1 MAPGAPHDL
10 GTSLFRPE
18 RVAVVGAS
26 DDASKT
32 TARPLRFLRRSGF
45 RGTVYPVNPR
55 RETVLGERAWPSIE
69 SLPETPDHAFVLAPT
84 EGVPEALAACVAR
97 GVPLVSVLA
106 GGFGEAGE
114 AGRAREA
121 ALTAILAGSRT
132 RLLGPNSIGI
142 VNVNTGLVLTANA
155 AFAEP
160 TLPAGGLFVASHSGS
175 MIGAIL
181 SRGLAKGI
189 GFAGFVSTGAELDL
203 SLGEICMATLDD
215 PLIDTY
221 ALFLESIAHGGSIR
235 AFALAAAHR
244 GKAVI
249 AYKLGR
255 SAQGAEL
262 SQFHTGAIAGED
274 GIADAFLKD
283 CGIVRVETLEGL
295 IEGAA
300 MLRRV
305 GPSRAKGAAKPRVAV
320 VTTTGGGAAM
330 VVDQLGLRDVAVV
343 APSAE
348 TMAALAARGVAAA
361 PGRIVDLTLAGTRP
375 AVMKA
380 ALDTLLAAPEF
391 DVVVAVAGS
400 SARFQP
406 ELLVPG
412 IVEAATGATKPL
424 VAFVA
429 PEAPEALARL
439 AGAGI
444 PCFRTPEACGDVVA
458 AVLGRRPAKL
468 MIPAKPMVPAKPAT
482 DAEAALAPPASPY
495 QLDEAEGYAVLARL
509 GIPVAPHAV
518 VMPDATT
525 SPVGYPAAVK
535 LLSAEV
541 LHKTE
546 LGGVVLDVR
555 DDASL
560 RAALIRIV
568 RDVPLAAPEI
578 AVDRLLVQAMVQGV
592 GEVLLSLRWDRDAGP
607 VVMLAAGGILAEIH
621 RDCSLRLAPVDR
633 DEALA
638 MVGEVRALKALAG
651 YRGRP
656 KGDLDALA
664 DAVVAISRAGP
675 EILEAEINPL
685 IVRGEGQGVL
695 AVDAVIR
702 CVPMPEGV
710 GA

>member
-1 MAPGAPHDL
+1 MPPEALHDL

-18 RVAVVGAS
+18 RVAIVGAS

-45 RGTVYPVNPR
+45 AGSVYPVNPR
-55 RETVLGERAWPSIE
+55 RETVLGERAWPSVE

-84 EGVPEALAACVAR
+84 EGVPEAVAACVAR

-121 ALTAILAGSRT
+121 ELTAILAGSRT

-203 SLGEICMATLDD
+203 SLGEICAATLDD
-215 PLIDTY
+215 PLIDAY
-221 ALFLESIAHGGSIR
+221 ALFLESIAHGGAIR
-235 AFALAAAHR
+235 SFALAAAAR

-262 SQFHTGAIAGED
+262 SQSHTGAIAGED

-305 GPSRAKGAAKPRVAV
+305 GPAGARAAAKPQVAV

-330 VVDQLGLRDVAVV
+330 VVDQLGLRDVAVTS
-343 APSAE
+343 PSAE
-348 TMAALAARGVAAA
+348 TMAALAARGVTAA

-412 IVEAATGATKPL
+412 IVEAAAGTTKPL

-458 AVLGRRPAKL
+458 AVLARRP
-468 MIPAKPMVPAKPAT
+468 PKPSPGAGAS
-482 DAEAALAPPASPY
+482 LAPAAPPH

-518 VMPDATT
+518 VAPDATA
-525 SPVGYPAAVK
+525 SPIGYPAAVK
-535 LLSAEV
+535 LLSADV

-546 LGGVVLDVR
+546 LGGVVLGVR
-555 DDASL
+555 DDDGL
-560 RAALIRIV
+560 REALARIG
-568 RDVPLAAPEI
+568 RDVPLAAPEV
-578 AVDRLLVQAMVQGV
+578 AVERLLVQAMTQGV
-592 GEVLLSLRWDRDAGP
+592 GEVLLSLRRDPDAGP

-621 RDCSLRLAPVDR
+621 RDRSLRLAPVDR
-633 DEALA
+633 EEALA
-638 MVGEVRALKALAG
+638 MIGEVRALKALAG

-656 KGDLDALA
+656 RGDLDALA
-664 DAVVAISRAGP
+664 DAVMAISRADP

-685 IVRGEGQGVL
+685 IVRGEGHGVV
-695 AVDAVIR
+695 AVDAVVR
-702 CVPMPEGV
+702 CASTGEGA

>member
-45 RGTVYPVNPR
+45 KGTVYPVNPR
-55 RETVLGERAWPSIE
+55 RETVLGERAWSSIE

-84 EGVPEALAACVAR
+84 EGVPEAVATCVAR

-121 ALTAILAGSRT
+121 ELTAILARSRT

-203 SLGEICMATLDD
+203 PLGEICMATLDD
-215 PLIDTY
+215 PLIDAY
-221 ALFLESIAHGGSIR
+221 ALFLESIAHGDSIR
-235 AFALAAAHR
+235 AFALAAADR

-262 SQFHTGAIAGED
+262 SQSHTGAIAGED

-305 GPSRAKGAAKPRVAV
+305 GPSRAKGAAKPQVAV

-348 TMAALAARGVAAA
+348 TMADLAARGVAAA
-361 PGRIVDLTLAGTRP
+361 TGRIVDLTLAGTRP
-375 AVMKA
+375 EVMKA

-412 IVEAATGATKPL
+412 IVEAASGATKPL

-458 AVLGRRPAKL
+458 AVLGRRPAK
-468 MIPAKPMVPAKPAT
+468 PMVPTKPAT

-518 VMPDATT
+518 VMSDATT

-560 RAALIRIV
+560 RDALIRIGQ
-568 RDVPLAAPEI
+568 DVPLAAPEI

-592 GEVLLSLRWDRDAGP
+592 GEVLLSLRWDPDAGP

-621 RDCSLRLAPVDR
+621 RDRSLRLAPVDR
-633 DEALA
+633 DEALT
-638 MVGEVRALKALAG
+638 MIGEVRALKALAG

-656 KGDLDALA
+656 KGDLDALT

-675 EILEAEINPL
+675 EILEVEINPL

>member
-1 MAPGAPHDL
+1 MARELSHDL
-10 GTSLFRPE
+10 GPSLFRPE

-26 DDASKT
+26 DDVSKT

-45 RGTVYPVNPR
+45 AGAVYPVNPR

-84 EGVPEALAACVAR
+84 EGVPEAVAACVAR

-106 GGFGEAGE
+106 GGFGEVGE

-121 ALTAILAGSRT
+121 ELTAILAGSRT

-160 TLPAGGLFVASHSGS
+160 TLPRGGLFVASHSGS

-203 SLGEICMATLDD
+203 SLGEICAATLDD

-221 ALFLESIAHGGSIR
+221 ALFLESIAHGRAIR
-235 AFALAAAHR
+235 SFALAAAAR

-262 SQFHTGAIAGED
+262 SQSHTGAIAGED

-283 CGIVRVETLEGL
+283 CGICRVETLEGL
-295 IEGAA
+295 IEGPA
-300 MLRRV
+300 MLRRA
-305 GPSRAKGAAKPRVAV
+305 GPAAPSGAGATRRPQVAV

-330 VVDQLGLRDVAVV
+330 VVDQFGLRDVAVMS
-343 APSAE
+343 PSAE

-375 AVMKA
+375 AVMRA
-380 ALDTLLAAPEF
+380 ALETLLAAPEF

-412 IVEAATGATKPL
+412 IVEAAAGARKPL

-458 AVLGRRPAKL
+458 AVLGRRPAKP
-468 MIPAKPMVPAKPAT
+468 MTEARTSPARPR
-482 DAEAALAPPASPY
+482 
-495 QLDEAEGYAVLARL
+495 QLDEAEGYAVLDRL

-518 VMPDATT
+518 VAPDATT
-525 SPVGYPAAVK
+525 SPIGYPAAVK
-535 LLSAEV
+535 LLSADV

-546 LGGVVLDVR
+546 LGGVVLGVR
-555 DDASL
+555 DDDGL
-560 RAALIRIV
+560 REALVRIA
-568 RDVPLAAPEI
+568 RDVPRAAPEV
-578 AVDRLLVQAMVQGV
+578 AVERLLVQEMAQGV
-592 GEVLLSLRWDRDAGP
+592 GEVLLSLRRDPEAGP

-621 RDCSLRLAPVDR
+621 RDRSLRLAPVDR
-633 DEALA
+633 AEALA
-638 MVGEVRALKALAG
+638 MIGEVRAIGALAG

-656 KGDLDALA
+656 RGDLDALA

-675 EILEAEINPL
+675 EIVEAEINPL
-685 IVRGEGQGVL
+685 IVRRAGHGVV
-695 AVDAVIR
+695 AVDAVVR
-702 CVPMPEGV
+702 CASAQG
-710 GA
+710 GAGA